1 MSLKL
6 VGIGGLGLM
15 LSPSARHLGP
25 DGPARFLRIH
35 DRGTSDSRRESCR
48 TAWKDHGAD
57 LVDDFDALVGQGD
70 FDGLVI
76 CAGKNGDDL
85 DILQEVVPLLTER
98 CPQPPFVLHLST
110 VSTGFV
116 QAAHASL
123 TSHNIPYINTPL
135 TGGPAGAEAASML
148 ILASGDRDLYTRLEP
163 TLQAIGNPKYF
174 GDKVT
179 AGAEVKLIGQL
190 MVFNG
195 LTGICSAAALK
206 SACFQEPLSGRDQ
219 AGFFDFLNQ
228 GAGGTRQ
235 WDVALSKG
243 VRDDLWDQGFMLRH
257 AVVDAI
263 YAAQLCLDQGLSALT
278 VMPMVSTALSFAY
291 LLHKHQGASL
301 ATHAVVR
308 EMIRDNASD
317 IDRFIQD
324 KMMFSDPARS
334 LDNAVAA
341 LPNRVRRSV
350 MLDIDASSFEGGS

>member
-25 DGPARFLRIH
+25 DGPARFLRVH

-48 TAWKDHGAD
+48 QAWQDHGAD
-57 LVDDFDALVGQGD
+57 LVGDFETLIGQGD

-85 DILQEVVPLLTER
+85 DILQKVAPLLEER
-98 CPQPPFVLHLST
+98 CSEQPFILHLST

-116 QAAHASL
+116 QAAHSFL
-123 TSHNIPYINTPL
+123 HSRGIDYINTPL
-135 TGGPAGAEAASML
+135 TGGPAGAEAGTML
-148 ILASGDRDLYTRLEP
+148 ILASGDQALFSRLEP
-163 TLQAIGNPKYF
+163 TLQAIGTPKYF
-174 GDKVT
+174 GERVQ

-206 SACFQEPLSGRDQ
+206 SASFQEPLSGQDQ

-243 VRDDLWDQGFMLRH
+243 VRDDLWDQGFMLQH

-278 VMPMVSTALSFAY
+278 VMPMVSTALSFAH
-291 LLHKHQGASL
+291 LLHKHQGAPL

-308 EMIRDNASD
+308 EMLQDNAAELD
-317 IDRFIQD
+317 GFLRD
-324 KMMFSDPARS
+324 KIAFSDSGRS
-334 LDNAVAA
+334 IHNAIQA
-341 LPNRVRRSV
+341 LPDQVRRSV
-350 MLDIDASSFEGGS
+350 MLDIDTSSFH